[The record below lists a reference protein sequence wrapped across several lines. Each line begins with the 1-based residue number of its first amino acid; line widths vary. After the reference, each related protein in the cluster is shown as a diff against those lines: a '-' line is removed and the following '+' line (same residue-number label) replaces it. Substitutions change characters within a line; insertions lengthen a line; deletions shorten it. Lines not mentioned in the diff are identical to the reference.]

1 MEKTYIEVYDGL
13 KKVSVL
19 KEIIK
24 FTKKDFIQPN
34 ASDFIL
40 NAVRQEEGK
49 ASETIIPEDLI
60 VEFFKLPN
68 VTEIALEY
76 VKHGHKFSEYA
87 QFKVFKLPNAAEIIF
102 EYVKHEHKLCGYA
115 QIEVFKLPNAAEI
128 ILECVKHGHELD
140 KCVHSKIFTLSNV
153 GDIMLEYAKHGWILS
168 NDAQYKV
175 FKLPNANEIML
186 EYTKHYVCLS
196 GYAQLKIFNLPDADE
211 IVYQC
216 LQNGSIYTEDA
227 LLKLLDLPYAE
238 ALMSIPCDKKQFTIF
253 ASVREKI
260 SKMPNADEIVRQ
272 VGNSFLFDCDEL
284 QKKLNNRESLSEEEL
299 KDTLEMH
306 RLIQE
311 KVQQRWENLK
321 IERNDFLIEQ
331 EKRRRRF
338 NEIKEKSAL
347 SEV

>member
-1 MEKTYIEVYDGL
+1 
-13 KKVSVL
+13 
-19 KEIIK
+19 
-24 FTKKDFIQPN
+24 
-34 ASDFIL
+34 
-40 NAVRQEEGK
+40 
-49 ASETIIPEDLI
+49 
-60 VEFFKLPN
+60 
-68 VTEIALEY
+68 
-76 VKHGHKFSEYA
+76 
-87 QFKVFKLPNAAEIIF
+87 
-102 EYVKHEHKLCGYA
+102 
-115 QIEVFKLPNAAEI
+115 
-128 ILECVKHGHELD
+128 
-140 KCVHSKIFTLSNV
+140 
-153 GDIMLEYAKHGWILS
+153 MLEYAKHGWILS

-196 GYAQLKIFNLPDADE
+196 GYAQLKIFNLPDADD

-216 LQNGSIYTEDA
+216 LQNGSIYAEDA

-321 IERNDFLIEQ
+321 IERNDFLKEQ